1 MEEAS
6 QRICTDLRRYN
17 KEKGWPLAHEA
28 ADRIE
33 ALEKHLDI
41 VYAFIDALP
50 TCREDLISEE
60 RP

>member
-1 MEEAS
+1 MENVS

-33 ALEKHLDI
+33 ELETQLANQKANMVKLGQI
-41 VYAFIDALP
+41 VKMNTP
-50 TCREDLISEE
+50 G
-60 RP
+60 